1 MQLNDV
7 RRYTVLIVEKIKKSH
22 ARDPYGNIC
31 SLEGQPRCELSIE
44 GGPRA
49 GDPRCK
55 RAAITHAVWRW
66 YLCDHRPSLFVLEN
80 EVIVRI
86 FAGTAFKLVICKR
99 RIYYEYSCLGRAY
112 PAVVLNRVRR

>member
-31 SLEGQPRCELSIE
+31 SLEEQPRCELSIE

-55 RAAITHAVWRW
+55 RDAITHAVRRC

-80 EVIVRI
+80 EMIVK
-86 FAGTAFKLVICKR
+86 FSAGTAFKLVRCKR
-99 RIYYEYSCLGRAY
+99 RINSQYSFLVRAY
-112 PAVVLNRVRR
+112 PYVH